1 MKQKKKKKRTS
12 PERQTVLF
20 HLTDALI
27 PSMEIMAIAVRAL
40 FHLVRKAFSAVL

>member
-1 MKQKKKKKRTS
+1 MKRKKKQTS

-27 PSMEIMAIAVRAL
+27 PSLDMIGVALKAL
-40 FHLVRKAFSAVL
+40 FHLLRKAFSAN

>member
-1 MKQKKKKKRTS
+1 MKRKKKRTS

-27 PSMEIMAIAVRAL
+27 PSLDMIGVALKAL
-40 FHLVRKAFSAVL
+40 FHLLRKAFSAI

>member
-1 MKQKKKKKRTS
+1 MKRKKKRTS

-27 PSMEIMAIAVRAL
+27 PSVDMIGVAFKAF
-40 FHLVRKAFSAVL
+40 FHLLRKALSAI

>member
-1 MKQKKKKKRTS
+1 MKQKKKRTS

-27 PSMEIMAIAVRAL
+27 PSVETMAIVVKAF
-40 FHLVRKAFSAVL
+40 FHLVIKAISAVL

>member
-1 MKQKKKKKRTS
+1 MKRKKKRTS

-27 PSMEIMAIAVRAL
+27 PSLEMIGVALKAL
-40 FHLVRKAFSAVL
+40 FHLLRKAFSAI